1 MKPIDAKQRAVP
13 SDLRGI
19 LRETLQIG
27 DRAQSLQHN
36 SPLLG
41 GVPELDSLAVVSVVT
56 AIEEHFNVKV
66 DDDEI
71 RAETF
76 ETFGS
81 LCDFVGGKLTI

>member
-1 MKPIDAKQRAVP
+1 MRPREAKQLAVP
-13 SDLRGI
+13 SDLRSI

-27 DRAQSLQHN
+27 ERAQSLQRT

-41 GVPELDSLAVVSVVT
+41 GVPELDSLAVVAVVT

-66 DDDEI
+66 EDDEI

-81 LCDFVGGKLTI
+81 LCDFVGGKLTD

>member
-1 MKPIDAKQRAVP
+1 MKPFEAKQWAVP

-27 DRAQSLQHN
+27 DRAQSLQRN

-41 GVPELDSLAVVSVVT
+41 SVPELDSLAVVSVVT

-66 DDDEI
+66 DDDDI